1 MDGRVTSLVTRM
13 SGAVREMAVVDG
25 ETAYIRDPVFG
36 IVRNRVHAEVCK
48 AMLRAGGDPLVG
60 PILNYVVECQNPD
73 GSWNEVHVNYNQ
85 PSALITAFVGD
96 ALLEAADR
104 YPHEEALLKARNY
117 VLAAEKRPGYF
128 LKSAQY
134 TADHLNADAS
144 CGAFLARY
152 AERYDDRDARAAAM
166 RAAENVVRHQR
177 DGGVYPYAVDKGT
190 YPYVFDLPCVHY
202 QGVTM
207 YYLAKANDVLKED
220 RIDESLA
227 RGVQWLAAALCPCG
241 RFNWSGSGLSFAYH
255 LSGAYAFAHASFIY
269 ASRNN
274 GRYREHAGLCL
285 NRLEETV
292 RGGLA
297 LRWEPSS
304 WSSLPPSVV
313 AAAKVASIGEYPV
326 RHRAFRFG
334 YAVYRQIARRR
345 YSETAETRSF
355 KALCRLLR
363 IRSSTVEPSKNFP
376 DLFMTSEVLDC
387 LSQSGIWGNS
397 HETGIT

>member
-1 MDGRVTSLVTRM
+1 MDGRLTSLVTGTTR
-13 SGAVREMAVVDG
+13 AIREIAVVDG
-25 ETAYIRDPVFG
+25 EVAYIRDPVFG
-36 IVRNRVHAEVCK
+36 IIRNRVHAEVAK
-48 AMLRAGGDPLVG
+48 AMLRTGGDPLVG

-85 PSALITAFVGD
+85 PSALITAFIGD

-104 YPHEEALLKARNY
+104 YPHEEALMKARDY
-117 VLAAEKRPGYF
+117 VVAAEKRPGYF

-134 TADHLNADAS
+134 TADHLNVDAS

-152 AERYDDRDARAAAM
+152 AERYDDRDAHAAAV

-177 DGGVYPYAVDKGT
+177 DDGVYPYAIDKGT

-207 YYLAKANDVLKED
+207 YYLAKANDVFRDD

-227 RGVQWLAAALCPCG
+227 KGAQWLAAALCPCG

-255 LSGAYAFAHASFIY
+255 LSGAYAFANASFIY
-269 ASRNN
+269 VSRNN
-274 GRYREHAGLCL
+274 GHYLEHAGLCL
-285 NRLEETV
+285 NRLEKTMQ
-292 RGGLA
+292 GGLSP
-297 LRWEPSS
+297 RWEPGSWNNLPSS
-304 WSSLPPSVV
+304 IV
-313 AAAKVASIGEYPV
+313 AAAKMASIGEYPLQ
-326 RHRAFRFG
+326 HRAFRFG

-345 YSETAETRSF
+345 YSETAETRLF
-355 KALCRLLR
+355 GALCRLLR
-363 IRSSTVEPSKNFP
+363 IRSSTVEPSKNYP

-387 LSQSGIWGNS
+387 LTQSQIWS
-397 HETGIT
+397 EHA